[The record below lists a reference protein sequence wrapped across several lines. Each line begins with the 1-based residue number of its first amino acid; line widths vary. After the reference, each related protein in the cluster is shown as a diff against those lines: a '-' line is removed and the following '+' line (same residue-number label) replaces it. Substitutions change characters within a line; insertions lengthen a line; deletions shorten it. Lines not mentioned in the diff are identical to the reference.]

1 MLPSLVEWVL
11 SSLTVIHHYVITRR
25 DGTTA
30 DERFATK
37 KHENLFAHLV
47 AIIPTPARPRVRS
60 REAVEPMLVA
70 RYTWE
75 EIRARVRAADA
86 KTLARYPVAATLAEL
101 IKEGAALRSERILT
115 DLRLWLDDIVA
126 WWSKLTPEE
135 RAATV
140 GFSDARLQVVTHH
153 AFALIGLVRRASKS
167 HAKSDHA
174 AAADTA
180 ASDAAALDRTLGALV
195 ELARGRSRATVG
207 LAQRQLGGAGTW
219 RTRTLTASPC
229 RSITTTNGI
238 STTTVL
244 LSSDASASMTNRG
257 EM

>member
-1 MLPSLVEWVL
+1 MVRTFFTYVGLHTLVACSE
-11 SSLTVIHHYVITRR
+11 SSRRKTRKVIRSYVITRR

-30 DERFATK
+30 AERFATK

-47 AIIPTPARPRVRS
+47 AIIPTPAQPRVRS
-60 REAVEPMLVA
+60 RKAVEPMPVA

-75 EIRARVRAADA
+75 EIRARVPAADA

-101 IKEGAALRSERILT
+101 IKESAALRSERILT
-115 DLRLWLDDIVA
+115 DLRLWLGDIVA

-167 HAKSDHA
+167 
-174 AAADTA
+174 
-180 ASDAAALDRTLGALV
+180 
-195 ELARGRSRATVG
+195 
-207 LAQRQLGGAGTW
+207 Q
-219 RTRTLTASPC
+219 
-229 RSITTTNGI
+229 
-238 STTTVL
+238 
-244 LSSDASASMTNRG
+244 TNRG